1 MFERYSERARKV
13 MNIASRK
20 AQAMNHEY
28 FGTEHILLGLIRV
41 VESTGAKELEQHK
54 ITPQQVRDAVA
65 ELVQVGPPMES
76 VQELHPTPEAKNV
89 IEFSVQEARE
99 LHHNYVGTEHILLG
113 LLHETNGI
121 AAKALTKLGLKI
133 EEVREEVK

>member
-41 VESTGAKELEQHK
+41 VEGTGARELEQHN
-54 ITPQQVRDAVA
+54 ITTRQVREAVA
-65 ELVQVGPPMES
+65 ELVEVGPPMDTPDI
-76 VQELHPTPEAKNV
+76 LHPTPEAKNV
-89 IEFSVQEARE
+89 IDYSVQEARE

-113 LLHETNGI
+113 LLHETNGV

-133 EEVREEVK
+133 EEVRQEVK